1 MADER
6 KDIFIETVEAL
17 FKIMKNYDGGTIDI
31 FIPDEAI
38 DFFEDYKKGKSG
50 GRKEITDKGIN
61 ILNALKEINDWIT
74 AKALGEQLDISG
86 RSVSGTMRKLV
97 EDGFVEKRAGNPAA
111 YKITDKGINF
121 QPEIAEN

>member
-6 KDIFIETVEAL
+6 KNIFIETVEAL
-17 FKIMKNYDGGTIDI
+17 FNLVKYDEGHTIDI

-38 DFFEDYKKGKSG
+38 DFFEDYKKSKSEK
-50 GRKEITDKGIN
+50 KEITDKGIN

-97 EDGFVEKRAGNPAA
+97 EDGFVEKHAGNPAS
-111 YKITDKGINF
+111 YRITEKGIKF
-121 QPEIAEN
+121 EYTTTES

>member
-6 KDIFIETVEAL
+6 KDIFIDTVENL
-17 FKIMKNYDGGTIDI
+17 FTKYTFEEN
-31 FIPDEAI
+31 IPQEAI
-38 DFFEDYKKGKSG
+38 DFFEDYKKGKTSK
-50 GRKEITDKGIN
+50 KEITDKGIN
-61 ILNALKEINDWIT
+61 ILNALRDINDWIT

-121 QPEIAEN
+121 QPEIAES

>member
-6 KDIFIETVEAL
+6 KDIFIDTVENL
-17 FKIMKNYDGGTIDI
+17 FAKYTFEEN
-31 FIPDEAI
+31 IPQEAF
-38 DFFEDYKKGKSG
+38 DFFEDYKKGRTSK
-50 GRKEITDKGIN
+50 KEITDKGIN

-97 EDGFVEKRAGNPAA
+97 EDGFVEKRAGNPAS
-111 YKITDKGINF
+111 YRITEKGINF
-121 QPEIAEN
+121 EYTTTES